1 MILPLLLS
9 IVLEVLARVIRQ
21 DKERHPNWKGRSETH
36 YLLMIEIAWMIE
48 VDDMNAFLK
57 K

>member
-36 YLLMIEIAWMIE
+36 YLPMIEIAWMIE
-48 VDDMNAFLK
+48 VDDIK
-57 K
+57 R